1 MQCKKIIAKDEPREE
16 GGEARDKSRGKSLRI
31 AIGMKTK
38 IMKAKG
44 LSDNKFVQARKEFV
58 QRFAK

>member
-1 MQCKKIIAKDEPREE
+1 MQKENEMQKIIAKEEPREE
-16 GGEARDKSRGKSLRI
+16 GGEARDKFRGKLLRI

-44 LSDNKFVQARKEFV
+44 LSDNKF
-58 QRFAK
+58 